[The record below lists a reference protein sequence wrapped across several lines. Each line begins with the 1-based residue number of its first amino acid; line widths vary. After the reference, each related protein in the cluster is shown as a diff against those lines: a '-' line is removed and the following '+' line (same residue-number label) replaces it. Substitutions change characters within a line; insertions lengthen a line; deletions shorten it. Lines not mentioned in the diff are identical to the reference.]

1 MTTPESPRNTWPQR
15 KVRLDDQRWK
25 QVRIKLAQDEENW
38 QGVVELL
45 VQGWLSGD
53 VLLSD
58 VRAHLKE
65 RGLLL
70 PE

>member
-38 QGVVELL
+38 QGVWSC
-45 VQGWLSGD
+45 WLSGD
-53 VLLSD
+53 VRCPTCALTEGT
-58 VRAHLKE
+58 RTA
-65 RGLLL
+65 L